1 VFGKEGLA
9 NMAYRGIGLFYFDNG
24 LSYEALTLLALDA
37 RVGPG
42 ASKTTVAQLLQSN
55 VPGLVVNPAAYA
67 STTAMAMYA
76 QESALNKT
84 MVDVV
89 GLATAG
95 LPYQFWG

>member
-1 VFGKEGLA
+1 
-9 NMAYRGIGLFYFDNG
+9 MA
-24 LSYEALTLLALDA
+24 ALALDA

-42 ASKTTVAQLLQSN
+42 ASKETVAQLLQAN
-55 VPGLVVNPAAYA
+55 VPGLVINAGAYA
-67 STTAMAMYA
+67 LTTAMAIAMYA

-95 LPYQFWG
+95 MPYQFWG